1 MSDAD
6 DEELPD
12 LTPKLETEPEKF
24 SNFPRKKRR
33 NQYRGR
39 PFILT
44 EDADDEVMRK
54 KSISKLHS
62 TLDFCSNI
70 CSLFNSEGEIMCT
83 AMRSLPKC
91 R

>member
-12 LTPKLETEPEKF
+12 LAPTAEIESEKF
-24 SNFPRKKRR
+24 NNFPRKKRR

-44 EDADDEVMRK
+44 EDADDEVM
-54 KSISKLHS
+54 
-62 TLDFCSNI
+62 C
-70 CSLFNSEGEIMCT
+70 
-83 AMRSLPKC
+83 
-91 R
+91 